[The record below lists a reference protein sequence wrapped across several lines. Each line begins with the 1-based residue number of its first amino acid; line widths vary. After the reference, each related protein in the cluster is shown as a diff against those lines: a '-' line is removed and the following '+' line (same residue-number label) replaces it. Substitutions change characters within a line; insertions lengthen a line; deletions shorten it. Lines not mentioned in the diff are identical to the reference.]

1 MVRTFNKELRVDGI
15 RREEFIKILRVLGL
29 NSYKAKVY
37 LALLLDRVT
46 RPSEIYKKAEIPQA
60 RVYDTLVNLENK
72 GYVRKSNNTYIPVNL
87 SDMISKQQ
95 MKEIQLKIE
104 KQIVETSKKLE
115 KLTTSIAIINSMQAY
130 IDALRKIYVENYQ
143 KEKKINKER
152 ERIITLKGNEA
163 ISKALISFFSKAK
176 NKIINVD
183 KNPPFI
189 LYPAEPIFEEVS
201 NALKRGVQYSRVI
214 SLDYLLGQGLKNAKT
229 DLRTGINIRVL
240 PDSEIPSKLYIFDD
254 RTTLIRIDEKD
265 EKGAIILD
273 GEGIIKVLKYSFIS
287 LWGKGIEL
295 KEILTKIK
303 AMQLPLSL
311 TREKFQIYKYL
322 LEHGRSSILEISRGL
337 NINETKCSKFLT
349 YMCKRKLIEPV
360 TLINKYKIALTDF
373 IEKIL

>member
-1 MVRTFNKELRVDGI
+1 
-15 RREEFIKILRVLGL
+15 
-29 NSYKAKVY
+29 
-37 LALLLDRVT
+37 
-46 RPSEIYKKAEIPQA
+46 
-60 RVYDTLVNLENK
+60 
-72 GYVRKSNNTYIPVNL
+72 
-87 SDMISKQQ
+87 
-95 MKEIQLKIE
+95 
-104 KQIVETSKKLE
+104 
-115 KLTTSIAIINSMQAY
+115 MQAY
-130 IDALRKIYVENYQ
+130 IDALTKIYVENYQ

-303 AMQLPLSL
+303 AIL
-311 TREKFQIYKYL
+311 YL
-322 LEHGRSSILEISRGL
+322 LIRVTGSI
-337 NINETKCSKFLT
+337 NFL
-349 YMCKRKLIEPV
+349 LHI
-360 TLINKYKIALTDF
+360 
-373 IEKIL
+373 